1 MKAFSAE
8 AAAAFLMEH
17 FHDRT
22 KAAPLLTG
30 PATRADS
37 YRVQDLLM
45 GTLGH
50 ACGWKVGLAKPDAE
64 PYCAPLPASRR
75 LENGEVYKRYEG
87 VARLEAEL
95 GLRLGRDVPSGA
107 ADLDRAECAEL
118 IDAVVPAIEIL
129 EPRLV
134 EPQAGD
140 ALWKL
145 ADLQAN
151 GGVILGEPAPWRKQ
165 DLGRVSLAI
174 NADGSQPPTDAA
186 HPFGDPLDLFCW
198 VVRHVSRHRGG
209 LRRGDVV
216 ITGSYCGIINLGSPQ
231 HFTATF
237 PEYGAVSVNVI

>member
-1 MKAFSAE
+1 MNAFSAA
-8 AAAAFLMEH
+8 AAAAFLAEH
-17 FHDRT
+17 FDRRT
-22 KAAPLLTG
+22 KGAPLLAG

-37 YRVQDLLM
+37 YRVQDLMM
-45 GTLGH
+45 GTLGN

-75 LENGEVYKRYEG
+75 LKNGGIYKRYEG
-87 VARLEAEL
+87 AARLEAEL
-95 GLRLGRDVPSGA
+95 GLRLGRDVPAEA
-107 ADLDRAECAEL
+107 ADLGRAECAEL
-118 IDAVVPAIEIL
+118 VDAVVPAIEIL
-129 EPRLV
+129 ESRLV

-151 GGVILGEPAPWRKQ
+151 GGVILGEPVPWRKQ

-174 NADGSQPPTDAA
+174 GADKPQHPTDAA

-209 LRRGDVV
+209 LRRGDIV
-216 ITGSYCGIINLGSPQ
+216 ITGSYCGIVALESPQ
-231 HFTATF
+231 RFTATF
-237 PEYGAVSVNVI
+237 PEYGTVSVDVV

>member
-8 AAAAFLMEH
+8 TAAAFLMEH

-30 PATRADS
+30 PTTRADS
-37 YRVQDLLM
+37 YRVQGLM
-45 GTLGH
+45 MGALGN

-64 PYCAPLPASRR
+64 PYCAPLPALRR
-75 LENGEVYKRYEG
+75 LDNGGVYKRYEG
-87 VARLEAEL
+87 VAWLEAEL

-107 ADLDRAECAEL
+107 ADLGRAECAEL
-118 IDAVVPAIEIL
+118 IDAIVPTIEIL
-129 EPRLV
+129 ESRLV

-174 NADGSQPPTDAA
+174 GADGLQHPTDAA

-216 ITGSYCGIINLGSPQ
+216 ITGSYCGIINLESPQ

-237 PEYGAVSVNVI
+237 PEYGTVSVDVV

>member
-75 LENGEVYKRYEG
+75 LENGGVYKRYDG

-95 GLRLGRDVPSGA
+95 GLRLGRDVPAEA
-107 ADLDRAECAEL
+107 ADLGRAECAEL
-118 IDAVVPAIEIL
+118 IDAIVPTIEIL
-129 EPRLV
+129 ESRLV

-140 ALWKL
+140 AFWKL

-151 GGVILGEPAPWRKQ
+151 GGVILGEPAPWSKQ

-216 ITGSYCGIINLGSPQ
+216 ITGSYCGIINLESPQ

-237 PEYGAVSVNVI
+237 PEYGAVSVNVV

>member
-1 MKAFSAE
+1 MNAFSAE
-8 AAAAFLMEH
+8 AAAAFLVEH

-22 KAAPLLTG
+22 KAASLLTG

-75 LENGEVYKRYEG
+75 LENGGVYKRYDG

-95 GLRLGRDVPSGA
+95 GLRLGRDVPAEA
-107 ADLDRAECAEL
+107 ADLGRAECAEL
-118 IDAVVPAIEIL
+118 IDAIVPTIEIL
-129 EPRLV
+129 ESRLV

-151 GGVILGEPAPWRKQ
+151 GGVILGEPAPWSKQ

-216 ITGSYCGIINLGSPQ
+216 ITGSYCGIINLESPQ

-237 PEYGAVSVNVI
+237 PEYGAVSVNVV

>member
-1 MKAFSAE
+1 MNAFSAE
-8 AAAAFLMEH
+8 VAAAFLVEH

-22 KAAPLLTG
+22 KAASLLTG

-75 LENGEVYKRYEG
+75 LENGGVYKRYDG

-95 GLRLGRDVPSGA
+95 GLRLGRDVPAEA
-107 ADLDRAECAEL
+107 ADLGRAECAEL
-118 IDAVVPAIEIL
+118 IDAIVPTIEIL
-129 EPRLV
+129 ESRLV

-151 GGVILGEPAPWRKQ
+151 GGVILGEPAPWSKQ

-216 ITGSYCGIINLGSPQ
+216 ITGSYCGIINLESPQ

-237 PEYGAVSVNVI
+237 PEYGAVSVNVV

>member
-1 MKAFSAE
+1 MNAFSAE
-8 AAAAFLMEH
+8 AAAAFLVEH

-22 KAAPLLTG
+22 KAASLLTG

-75 LENGEVYKRYEG
+75 LENGGVYKRYDG

-95 GLRLGRDVPSGA
+95 GLRLGRDVPAEA
-107 ADLDRAECAEL
+107 ADLGRAECAEL
-118 IDAVVPAIEIL
+118 IDAIVPTIEIL
-129 EPRLV
+129 ESRLV

-151 GGVILGEPAPWRKQ
+151 GGVILGEPAPWSKQ

-216 ITGSYCGIINLGSPQ
+216 ITGSYCGIITLESPQ

-237 PEYGAVSVNVI
+237 PEYGAASVDVV